1 MNNLFNLAKSG
12 LSVAQSALNVVGS
25 NLTNGMSGNYSR
37 REMVIGESG
46 GRSTAQGFFGYGANF
61 ISVDRAYDAFASNQ
75 MRGSLS
81 NYSALT
87 GRYEQLAD
95 IDNMFGDATD
105 NVSVSLNDMF
115 KAMSTLEND
124 PSASAARSGVFN
136 SLQVLTD
143 RFNASGKRL
152 DGLEKSTNTQ
162 IEQSVRDINSYSE
175 QLADINKQLERI
187 QGQNGQPPA
196 DLLDKRDEVLEKL
209 SEQIGIEVSE
219 NRVTGR
225 VDVTL
230 SDGRPLV
237 SGDEHNKL
245 ATSPSAEDPAKT
257 VVSYFKRDGSTEAIR
272 ESTITKG
279 RLAGLFTFRNEDLV
293 TARNELDQIAFQMAS
308 SFNEQH
314 HAGFDAD
321 GKAGGD
327 LFSLAAMKAIG
338 NANNTGTANLGAISV
353 TDYKQV
359 NAQGYT
365 ISFEGGQWKAVGADG
380 RAVATGNPGDP
391 LQFDGIEIQMPA
403 AGMKDGDSFSFNPV
417 AGAASDISRAITN
430 ASEFAAA
437 DASGGEDN
445 NNNLKELLALQNKAL
460 VGKSTLSEAYSSLTG
475 TLGANARAVKTNMAS
490 AEIDLETKY
499 QDKQALSGVDM
510 NEETINMSMF
520 MQYYQANAQM
530 LQTANTLF
538 DSLLAIK

>member
-1 MNNLFNLAKSG
+1 MNNLFNMAKSG

-37 REMVIGESG
+37 REIVIGESG
-46 GRSTAQGFFGYGANF
+46 GRSTQQGFFGYGASF
-61 ISVDRAYDAFASNQ
+61 ISVNRAYDAFANNQ
-75 MRGSLS
+75 LRGAVSTFS
-81 NYSALT
+81 GLT

-105 NVSVSLNDMF
+105 NVSISLSNMF

-136 SLQVLTD
+136 ALQVLTD

-175 QLADINKQLERI
+175 QLTDINKQLERI

-230 SDGRPLV
+230 ADGRPLV
-237 SGDEHNKL
+237 SGGENYKL
-245 ATSPSAEDPAKT
+245 ATSPSAEDPAKM
-257 VVSYFKRDGSTEAIR
+257 VVSYVKRDGSTEAIR

-293 TARNELDQIAFQMAS
+293 TARNELDQIAFQMAN
-308 SFNEQH
+308 SFNDQH
-314 HAGFDAD
+314 KKGFDAD
-321 GKAGGD
+321 GKNGGE
-327 LFSLAAMKAIG
+327 LFSLAAMKAIA
-338 NANNTGTANLGAISV
+338 NANNTGSAALGAITV
-353 TDYKQV
+353 LNYEDVK
-359 NAQGYT
+359 AQNYT
-365 ISFEGGQWKAVGADG
+365 IRFEGGQWQAVGADG
-380 RAVATGNPGDP
+380 RAVATANPGDP

-403 AGMKDGDSFSFNPV
+403 AGANDGDSFSFNPV
-417 AGAASDISRAITN
+417 AGAASGIGRAISS

-437 DASGGEDN
+437 DNTGGGSN
-445 NNNLKELLALQNKAL
+445 NTNLKELLALQDKAL
-460 VGKSTLSEAYSSLTG
+460 IGKSTLSEAYSSLTG
-475 TLGANARAVKTNMAS
+475 TIGANARAVKTNIS
-490 AEIDLETKY
+490 STEIDLETKY

-510 NEETINMSMF
+510 NEESINMTMF
-520 MQYYQANAQM
+520 LQYYQANTQM

-538 DSLLAIK
+538 DSLLAIR